1 MAANGTNGYRL
12 TILKNDTAFIK
23 KKKFAD
29 IIFGDIIYVDRNYIE
44 KITRICVVPK

>member
-23 KKKFAD
+23 YKYYLQL
-29 IIFGDIIYVDRNYIE
+29 IEME
-44 KITRICVVPK
+44 KIMCDNG